1 MTDGPEELARILV
14 DRHYA
19 AGPDQL
25 KAALAQAFAERD
37 RQEPREGNPRKALL
51 QEVSE
56 LEKTSTRG
64 SE

>member
-14 DRHYA
+14 DQHYA
-19 AGPDQL
+19 AGPAQL

-37 RQEPREGNPRKALL
+37 RQEPRGDDARKALL
-51 QEVSE
+51 KEVSE